1 MSSTAF
7 TVGAELVLLDKATP
21 EMRRLIESAARLDEL
36 MFQVQAKFDK
46 LGFGPAVGKIK
57 GQWEEIDRIT
67 QGGVESVL
75 KSMSGMGGEGSKAFA
90 SMVKGAGSSF
100 DEIATASGL
109 LKDDIIETMRGA
121 TTGSVEALKGIGA
134 AAPSLFD
141 PLVGAAR
148 ASAGEVEAI
157 MAGVSRSVEGA
168 AARMNAVGAASA
180 VRAASGGSAVAA
192 LEENATLRGRT
203 MGAHAANNAHAGGVH
218 FGRMGAHVGGA
229 HASMG
234 GDGIVQAVGGGVMLE
249 VLKKG
254 IEEKWDFDHWASGF
268 AGAGFSSGDI
278 DKAKRAAWANAG
290 KNPNASAIDGMKNI
304 LELNKA
310 TGNLGESIDLLPLFS
325 RAEMAMQSVKA
336 EGLHSKFTGG
346 TQILNLAK
354 GLEEMGVTTKGDTP
368 EERQANVEKYTNELI
383 RTMVASRGL
392 FDGNKLFAMTN
403 NSGGAA
409 QNWDMRFGTTIAP
422 IIGDIMNHSKLGNAD
437 YMSLKSFQG
446 GHITSDAVSALVKYH
461 LAKTGEGG
469 DAYQDTKGNWHL
481 KANSEFA
488 KGMDSNLFDWSGGVL
503 DKLKASGYDIND
515 QKFMNG
521 VVNEIGSNKSNSML
535 MRAVLEPGTRKQIQK
550 EIDLRD
556 KVPNDVAGVL
566 QNSDPVLKLDAM
578 HKKLED
584 FYTAL
589 GEGVA
594 GPAIA
599 GLTKL
604 TAGINALS
612 QAMEAHPDITKYA
625 AGAAG
630 VGGLSLFGYGAGK
643 MLGLIPGGDAGLGI
657 AATKLDAAADHLML
671 VGGGTPS
678 NLLKDAE
685 KVAPGALPALGAGAL
700 AGIGVGILAAGGAA
714 GAMKMPMV
722 DEYGRVTGNWGG
734 ANPSGKSGSTH
745 PDDDRATRA
754 RASEV
759 EVWRHQQDLIKAASA
774 AVRRPEHTHGVRPH
788 VLRWPPGEVRRLEWH
803 FRDFGGDSTRSGPGT
818 RHGRHVGRRHGRWF
832 GLHERQLWR
841 RRRVRRWRGVAR
853 PQRRV
858 SRWGGRRYWPYV
870 FCR

>member
-1 MSSTAF
+1 
-7 TVGAELVLLDKATP
+7 
-21 EMRRLIESAARLDEL
+21 
-36 MFQVQAKFDK
+36 
-46 LGFGPAVGKIK
+46 
-57 GQWEEIDRIT
+57 
-67 QGGVESVL
+67 
-75 KSMSGMGGEGSKAFA
+75 
-90 SMVKGAGSSF
+90 
-100 DEIATASGL
+100 
-109 LKDDIIETMRGA
+109 
-121 TTGSVEALKGIGA
+121 
-134 AAPSLFD
+134 
-141 PLVGAAR
+141 
-148 ASAGEVEAI
+148 
-157 MAGVSRSVEGA
+157 
-168 AARMNAVGAASA
+168 
-180 VRAASGGSAVAA
+180 
-192 LEENATLRGRT
+192 
-203 MGAHAANNAHAGGVH
+203 MGAHAANNAHAGGMH

-234 GDGIVQAVGGGVMLE
+234 GDGIVPAVAGGVMLE

-268 AGAGFSSGDI
+268 AGAGFSGSDI

-290 KNPNASAIDGMKNI
+290 ANPNASAIDGMKNI

-503 DKLKASGYDIND
+503 EKLKAAGYDIND

-630 VGGLSLFGYGAGK
+630 IGGLSLFGYGAGK
-643 MLGLIPGGDAGLGI
+643 MLGLIPGGDAGLGV

-678 NLLKDAE
+678 TLLKDAE
-685 KVAPGALPALGAGAL
+685 KLAPGALPALGAGAL
-700 AGIGVGILAAGGAA
+700 AGVGAGMLAAGGAA

-722 DEYGRVTGNWGG
+722 DEYGRVIGNWGG
-734 ANPSGKSGSTH
+734 AAPAASGGPAH

-759 EVWRHQQDLIKAASA
+759 EVWRQQQDMIKSVGQQFGALNTHTGFVLTSFDTLKSGGAALNDNFHGLSA
-774 AVRRPEHTHGVRPH
+774 GSGGLDNAFRIVRGDGHGRRPRA
-788 VLRWPPGEVRRLEWH
+788 
-803 FRDFGGDSTRSGPGT
+803 
-818 RHGRHVGRRHGRWF
+818 RHGRHVGRCGRRLR
-832 GLHERQLWR
+832 LHERQLR
-841 RRRVRRWRGVAR
+841 RRRRFGGGGGSPDLSAAFRGGAGAGIGHLFSAADREKNIRTYAASIGINPDVAMAVAR
-853 PQRRV
+853 SEGFGQFSGDHGTSFGDLQMHIGGGLGDFYRRATGKNPADPHNELELDRYALDQAKRGGWAPWHGAAAKHIYGRYGIGLPGAHRRRRT
-858 SRWGGRRYWPYV
+858 SDCRWPAHGGTRQAGRRHLGDANGRASPPHLHGWGKDRSSGDQAPGS
-870 FCR
+870 